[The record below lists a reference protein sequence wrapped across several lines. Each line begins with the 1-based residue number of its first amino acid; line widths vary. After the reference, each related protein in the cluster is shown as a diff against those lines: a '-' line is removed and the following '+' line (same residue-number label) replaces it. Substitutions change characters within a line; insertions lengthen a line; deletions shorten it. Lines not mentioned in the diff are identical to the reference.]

1 MSQAEPPRRLDL
13 RAAQSDQVESSGR
26 LDLRS
31 AQVGEPGAGL
41 RASDRERRATVRA
54 LRDQL
59 RDGRLSDV
67 TFVRRLFL
75 ALDARRRTD
84 LDRLMADL
92 PPRRPFQQR
101 LAPLYGWLA
110 PFYRRTKD
118 ALAGLATPR
127 LTTRRAPAFCE
138 LALPPVPG
146 QYLIGRSE
154 DVDLR
159 LDDISVSRRHAL
171 ISFVDGGWIL
181 TDLGSRN
188 GTWIN
193 GWRLPGPAPVGAGDL
208 LDVGSCRFLL
218 VDRSAARLSEAT
230 TVFSSR

>member
-1 MSQAEPPRRLDL
+1 MSHGEPPRRLDL
-13 RAAQSDQVESSGR
+13 RAV
-26 LDLRS
+26 
-31 AQVGEPGAGL
+31 QVGEQRAGEQQAGEQEQGSGP

-92 PPRRPFQQR
+92 PPRRPFQRR

-110 PFYRRTKD
+110 PFYRRTRA
-118 ALAGLATPR
+118 ALAVLTMPR
-127 LTTRRAPAFCE
+127 LTTRRAPGFCE

-193 GWRLPGPAPVGAGDL
+193 GWRLPGPAPVSAGDL

-218 VDRSAARLSEAT
+218 VDRSAARSAARLSEAT
-230 TVFSSR
+230 TVFSLR

>member
-1 MSQAEPPRRLDL
+1 MSQGEPPGRVGVRSTEAESSRGLDL
-13 RAAQSDQVESSGR
+13 GSGQVEEQERGS
-26 LDLRS
+26 
-31 AQVGEPGAGL
+31 GL
-41 RASDRERRATVRA
+41 RASNRERQATVRA

-92 PPRRPFQQR
+92 PPRRPLQRR
-101 LAPLYGWLA
+101 LAPLYSWLT
-110 PFYRRTKD
+110 PFYRRTRD
-118 ALAGLATPR
+118 ALGGLNPPR
-127 LTTRRAPAFCE
+127 LVTRRAPALCE

-193 GWRLPGPAPVGAGDL
+193 GWRLPGPAPVCAGDL
-208 LDVGSCRFLL
+208 LDLGSCRFVL
-218 VDRSAARLSEAT
+218 VDRRARLSEAT

>member
-1 MSQAEPPRRLDL
+1 MSQGEPPRRVGL
-13 RAAQSDQVESSGR
+13 RSTQVEERGP
-26 LDLRS
+26 
-31 AQVGEPGAGL
+31 EL
-41 RASDRERRATVRA
+41 RASDRERQATVRA
-54 LRDQL
+54 LRGQL
-59 RDGRLSDV
+59 REGRMSEV

-92 PPRRPFQQR
+92 PPRRPLQKR
-101 LAPLYGWLA
+101 LAPLYGWLT
-110 PFYRRTKD
+110 PVYRRAKD
-118 ALAGLATPR
+118 VLAGITPPR
-127 LTTRRAPAFCE
+127 LAQRAPALCE

-218 VDRSAARLSEAT
+218 VDRRARLSET
-230 TVFSSR
+230 TVHL

>member
-1 MSQAEPPRRLDL
+1 MSQGEPPRP
-13 RAAQSDQVESSGR
+13 VG
-26 LDLRS
+26 LRS
-31 AQVGEPGAGL
+31 TELEEHGSGL
-41 RASDRERRATVRA
+41 RASDRERRATVQA

-101 LAPLYGWLA
+101 LAPLYGWLD
-110 PFYRRTKD
+110 PFYRRTRA
-118 ALAGLATPR
+118 ALAVLTTPR

-193 GWRLPGPAPVGAGDL
+193 GWRLPGPAPVSAGDL

-218 VDRSAARLSEAT
+218 VDRSATRLSEVT

>member
-1 MSQAEPPRRLDL
+1 MSQADPPSRLDL
-13 RAAQSDQVESSGR
+13 GSVQVESPASE
-26 LDLRS
+26 
-31 AQVGEPGAGL
+31 V
-41 RASDRERRATVRA
+41 RASDRERQATVRA
-54 LRDQL
+54 LRGQL
-59 RDGRLSDV
+59 REGRMSEV

-92 PPRRPFQQR
+92 PPRRPLRQR
-101 LAPLYGWLA
+101 LAPLYRRAKDVLGNLVPRRLA
-110 PFYRRTKD
+110 Q
-118 ALAGLATPR
+118 
-127 LTTRRAPAFCE
+127 RAPALCE

-146 QYLIGRSE
+146 QYLIGRSD

-208 LDVGSCRFLL
+208 LDLGSCRFVL
-218 VDRSAARLSEAT
+218 VDRRAQLSET
-230 TVFSSR
+230 TAVISSR